1 MEAMGAVRLKEVDEA
16 QAVIVAIAKALS
28 DSGEIVIAGGDEDS
42 ELVYYAVLS
51 LGSIPPQCLVSVP
64 HIQQFHAH

>member
-1 MEAMGAVRLKEVDEA
+1 MGAMGAVRLKEVDEA
-16 QAVIVAIAKALS
+16 QAAIVAIAKALS

-51 LGSIPPQCLVSVP
+51 LGSTPPQCLVSVP